1 MNFHFI
7 SAVAVCAMLAGCS
20 TTIIKPYADLPAAQQ
35 AALVQQYR
43 QACAMKGIKD
53 NEIDKHDKMSF
64 ESYKQHRQDVRTFWN

>member
-1 MNFHFI
+1 
-7 SAVAVCAMLAGCS
+7 
-20 TTIIKPYADLPAAQQ
+20 LPAAQQ

-43 QACAMKGIKD
+43 QACAVKGIKAAQMQNCVD